1 MKAVLIPY
9 TMEETAE
16 MMKSD
21 NYKERFRAEYLQLR
35 IRLNRLLNMV
45 EAWDQGKL
53 DFTPTCPRSTYD
65 LQIRAMSDYV
75 AILEARAKMEGI
87 EEVIELAGR

>member
-53 DFTPTCPRSTYD
+53 DFTPTCPRSTYYM
-65 LQIRAMSDYV
+65 QNKAMTDYIAV
-75 AILEARAKMEGI
+75 LEARAVMEGI
-87 EEVIELAGR
+87 DLEG

>member
-1 MKAVLIPY
+1 MKVVLIPY
-9 TMEETAE
+9 TMEETSE

-21 NYKERFRAEYLQLR
+21 DYKERFRAEYLQLC